1 MEQTNTMWRRVHR
14 ELNVPK
20 MVKQNVAV
28 RVFMKKNMDA
38 KTVKRLDLAYPSSE
52 EDEVREKKVAP
63 KRSSLP

>member
-1 MEQTNTMWRRVHR
+1 M
-14 ELNVPK
+14 PK

-52 EDEVREKKVAP
+52 EDEIREKKVAP